1 MDVVGYTD
9 RPSVK
14 AGETVK
20 FMVSSREATYRADIV
35 RLIHGDPNPTGPG
48 LKEEVFDSS
57 VNGEYT
63 GREQVIT
70 KGSYV
75 VVPDNPLIRNP
86 KSVCIQAWIFPTTP
100 DKGLQGIVTKW
111 SGADSRGYGLFIDE
125 EGCLSFRLGDG
136 ENPVVEVSS
145 EVPLHRWV
153 WYFVAASFRRRLQ
166 DGSPIAGTGPSL
178 ARPRPA

>member
-1 MDVVGYTD
+1 MGT
-9 RPSVK
+9 P
-14 AGETVK
+14 TP
-20 FMVSSREATYRADIV
+20 RA
-35 RLIHGDPNPTGPG
+35 RGSG
-48 LKEEVFDSS
+48 KRSFESS
-57 VNGEYT
+57 VNGEYA

-86 KSVCIQAWIFPTTP
+86 KSVCIQAWIWPTTP

-136 ENPVVEVSS
+136 EGSVVEVSS

-153 WYFVAASFRRRLQ
+153 WYFVAASFDADSKTVVLSQEPVPPWPDQGLHNVTRWINVAI
-166 DGSPIAGTGPSL
+166 G
-178 ARPRPA
+178 ARAEPTPP